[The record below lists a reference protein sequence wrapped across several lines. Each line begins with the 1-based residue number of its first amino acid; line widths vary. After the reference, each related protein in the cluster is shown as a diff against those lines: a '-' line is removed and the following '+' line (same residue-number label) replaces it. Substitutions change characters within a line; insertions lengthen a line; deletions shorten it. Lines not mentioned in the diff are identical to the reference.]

1 MQSTN
6 SKLSLNR
13 TSSSSTQTLSRFKQR
28 ALDQAKAQEQA
39 SKEYKVTASPWTSGS
54 LPSQERERRERDG
67 GERRERRE
75 RGFGERRERG
85 FGERRERGFGERRE
99 RGFGERRERGFGE
112 RRERGFGERRER
124 GFGERRDRFNN
135 KPRANYVEDSDF
147 PAERAEREVIDARS
161 IFDCEV
167 PIGRMVE
174 LPVCEMTEKGAFVN
188 AQEHGALFVPNSQ
201 LPEGIEVGQ
210 NLRVFLYKD
219 GERVLATAR
228 RPYIELGMTG
238 NLRINSV
245 ENGTAY
251 LELGIPKELVVPV
264 SEQRFR
270 FYPGDYALVLVSID
284 KFGRIFGTQCF
295 NRYIRDKAAPHEFE
309 TNQKVK
315 VVAVAK
321 TPLGF
326 RVIVDDKVYGL
337 IYEAEQKGELLI
349 GKRYEGFVKA
359 VRPDGRLDIS
369 LQESGIEGIEHAS
382 LDILQA
388 LYFSDGVLNFND
400 KSDPKDIEMYMKMSK
415 SRFKKALGA
424 LYSQRLVEITE
435 DGVKITKTGMEQAQ
449 ERFANI
455 KKKDADSA
463 SDVESELD
471 DAMGSSEQVFED
483 IDALAD
489 GDMGSDD
496 DDMADEVVKAVAQV
510 RRQKSAQDH
519 EQQNKSTLSMAV
531 AEATSWGENLDEL
544 GDFAGRRSAV
554 AGEPGSKRFERSERS
569 ERGERGHRSE
579 RRERFEHGERP
590 FNKGRSFDKGG
601 RFDRRERSFGERSER
616 PFKGGERPFKD
627 GGFKG
632 KRSEERRGDFKRSEG
647 RRFEGGK
654 SFGSKGFRGK
664 R

>member
-1 MQSTN
+1 MQQN

-28 ALDQAKAQEQA
+28 AEAAKAQEQA
-39 SKEYKVTASPWTSGS
+39 QKEYKVSASPWTSGS
-54 LPSQERERRERDG
+54 LPSQERERREGGFGRKGGFGRDN
-67 GERRERRE
+67 ERREGGFARKG
-75 RGFGERRERG
+75 GFGRDNERREGG
-85 FGERRERGFGERRE
+85 FGRKGGFNRDNERREGGFGRK
-99 RGFGERRERGFGE
+99 GE
-112 RRERGFGERRER
+112 
-124 GFGERRDRFNN
+124 RFNN
-135 KPRANYVEDSDF
+135 KGRVNKYVEEHDF
-147 PAERAEREVIDARS
+147 PLERPDREVIDARS
-161 IFDCEV
+161 IFECDV

-188 AQEHGALFVPNSQ
+188 AQEHGALFVPHSQ
-201 LPEGIEVGQ
+201 LPEGLEVGQ

-270 FYPGDYALVLVSID
+270 FYPGDYALVLVCID
-284 KFGRIFGTQCF
+284 KMGRIFGTQCF
-295 NRYIRDKAAPHEFE
+295 NRYIRDKASPHEFE
-309 TNQKVK
+309 ANQKVK

-349 GKRYEGFVKA
+349 GKRYDGFVKS

-388 LYFSDGVLNFND
+388 LYFSNGTLNLND
-400 KSDPKDIEMYMKMSK
+400 NSDPKDIEMYMKMSK
-415 SRFKKALGA
+415 SRFKKALGS
-424 LYSQRLVEITE
+424 LYSQHLVEITPE
-435 DGVKITKTGMEQAQ
+435 GVNLTDAGRENAQ
-449 ERFANI
+449 QRFEHL
-455 KKKDADSA
+455 KKKDVVSDAADKQA
-463 SDVESELD
+463 FDN
-471 DAMGSSEQVFED
+471 

-489 GDMGSDD
+489 GDMGADS
-496 DDMADEVVKAVAQV
+496 DDMADEVVKAVAQA
-510 RRQKSAQDH
+510 RRQAQDV
-519 EQQNKSTLSMAV
+519 QPSPLSMAV

-544 GDFAGRRSAV
+544 GDFVGRRSAV
-554 AGEPGSKRFERSERS
+554 AGNPEGPKDRRF
-569 ERGERGHRSE
+569 SE
-579 RRERFEHGERP
+579 RREGGFGR
-590 FNKGRSFDKGG
+590 KG
-601 RFDRRERSFGERSER
+601 DRRERDGERRFSER
-616 PFKGGERPFKD
+616 REGGFGRKGDRRERDGERRFSERREGGFDRKSDRRERDGERRFSERREGGFDRKGDRRFGDRPFSKGPGRTFGPKRPAFKGHR
-627 GGFKG
+627 
-632 KRSEERRGDFKRSEG
+632 
-647 RRFEGGK
+647 
-654 SFGSKGFRGK
+654 
-664 R
+664 